1 MTFPF
6 NDPGFDDP
14 GAEASAQELQVFLRR
29 HCPPA
34 PPGDSS
40 LEERLMLAIQTST
53 QSAAL
58 KELASANRAFSLHHR
73 RPLWLAPPAIA
84 ASLVLGWFGYQTLFP
99 PQPTAAQ
106 IANIESFMTASW
118 TGTIAPADTAE
129 DLAFA
134 SLTAE

>member
-1 MTFPF
+1 MTPPF
-6 NDPGFDDP
+6 DDPGFDEP

-34 PPGDSS
+34 PPADPR
-40 LEERLMLAIQTST
+40 LEERLMLAIQTSS
-53 QSAAL
+53 QSAAV
-58 KELASANRAFSLHHR
+58 KELTGAKRPFPLRHR
-73 RPLWLAPPAIA
+73 RPLWLAPPVIA
-84 ASLVLGWFGYQTLFP
+84 ASLALGWFSYQTLFP

-106 IANIESFMTASW
+106 LAQIESFMTTSW
-118 TGTIAPADTAE
+118 TGTIAPADTTE